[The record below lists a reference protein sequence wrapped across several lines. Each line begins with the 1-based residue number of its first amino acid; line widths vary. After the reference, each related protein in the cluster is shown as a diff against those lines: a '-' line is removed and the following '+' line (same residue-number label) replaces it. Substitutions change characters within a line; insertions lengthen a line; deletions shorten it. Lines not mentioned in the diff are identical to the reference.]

1 MEIHQV
7 KVVIILA
14 QKVPTNFGYTRDP
27 SLNNYLQ
34 FWKFIFEINSSERH
48 HSRQTWKREK
58 SQTKLD
64 ITNLSAIP
72 QDIPHES
79 ITR

>member
-34 FWKFIFEINSSERH
+34 F
-48 HSRQTWKREK
+48 
-58 SQTKLD
+58 
-64 ITNLSAIP
+64 
-72 QDIPHES
+72 
-79 ITR
+79 

>member
-1 MEIHQV
+1 MTKPKNVNYIVMGAGKTSEIFLHFFQILVFFPEVELAMYIMEIHQV

-34 FWKFIFEINSSERH
+34 F
-48 HSRQTWKREK
+48 
-58 SQTKLD
+58 
-64 ITNLSAIP
+64 
-72 QDIPHES
+72 
-79 ITR
+79 